1 VAAFLVLKS
10 VDSRSDGRRSLKIF
24 SVCESGLAKMSRYEL
39 YSLSSVDATFT

>member
-10 VDSRSDGRRSLKIF
+10 VDSRSDGRRPLKIF
-24 SVCESGLAKMSRYEL
+24 SESGLAKMSRYEL